1 MGYFKGAK
9 VSNKEFES
17 KETIQEVEKYPFL
30 ANEERGI
37 TKETCERYGVRCA
50 VSPTDGKTPIAYYFP
65 SYNKKGKIVG
75 YMKQDL
81 SKNKEERGH
90 WQAVGSVAI
99 SNMLFGQNVADS
111 IERKKKALI
120 ITEGQWDCLSV
131 FQACK
136 DKVANHPK
144 YSGLEPFVVSIPL
157 GTANASE
164 SVLQNLEWVKQFEEF
179 ITFFDND
186 SCTPR
191 EKKKGIMKGV
201 EATEAVLSSLVGNGV
216 KLFTL
221 TAPEGYK
228 DASDMLQ
235 DGKWEALANLVSFGK
250 TQYTPEKII
259 RVGDVSFE
267 DIIAPPPEGIIVPQF
282 PKLMEKTS
290 GFHKRTLTLI
300 TAPSGAG
307 KCHGEGQEILMHDFT
322 KKKVE
327 DIRVGDKVMGSD
339 GTARTVTGVHSGMD
353 MIYKITPTRG
363 LPYTVNSG
371 HLLVL
376 ESNKDFPSRGIEKNK
391 RFTMAAKDFHK
402 LAKSC
407 KTSNIFGVR
416 SSMEKYGN
424 DYTFEDAYILG
435 LWLAEGSSEK
445 PQFTLSKKDKVL
457 HDKLKEYAESRG
469 YGVNVCP
476 SNDRKGC
483 TSYDLNGGFVSRL
496 REWGVLGNKHIPKW
510 LLCSSRQSR
519 MELLA
524 GFLDGDGYLQ
534 NGCYEITMKRGGL
547 DEDIVRLAQ
556 SLGFYVNR
564 REKEVTLNGVV
575 RTYSRIT
582 ISGDTN
588 GIPVLVESKKAT
600 RTPNKNMYRVGLR
613 SEEIGV
619 GKYYGFEVDGDHQ
632 YCLPDL
638 QITHNTTGV
647 SIISNAIEQAGERL
661 GMIYLEEQTK
671 ETVQRLVAEKLK
683 VNYLKFK
690 REPLRYASREKLEE
704 IYKEI
709 VEKNDIVLLDHF
721 GSLPIEELMNKVKY
735 LHLVEGCDYII
746 LDHLSMVISGNH
758 STDERKEIDIVMTE
772 LAAFCAAHDVGIIVV
787 CHLNRQGT
795 ADQFKQKRGKDDE
808 EDKPYWIR
816 VTKESLR
823 GSGALEQLSYV
834 ILGLEPEIL
843 PTRERGRV
851 RWCILKNRPTGYL
864 GDADI
869 WKLNEQTWDVELSEE
884 DEF

>member
-99 SNMLFGQNVADS
+99 SNMLFGQNVADG

-191 EKKKGIMKGV
+191 EKKKGIMKGA
-201 EATEAVLSSLVGNGV
+201 EATEAVLSSLVGNGI

-221 TAPEGYK
+221 VAPEGYK

-235 DGKWEALANLVSFGK
+235 DNKWEALANLVSFGK
-250 TQYTPEKII
+250 TEYTPEKII

-267 DIIAPPPEGIIVPQF
+267 DIIAPPPEGIVVPQF

-290 GFHKRTLTLI
+290 GFHKRTLTLV

-307 KCHGEGQEILMHDFT
+307 K
-322 KKKVE
+322 
-327 DIRVGDKVMGSD
+327 
-339 GTARTVTGVHSGMD
+339 
-353 MIYKITPTRG
+353 
-363 LPYTVNSG
+363 
-371 HLLVL
+371 
-376 ESNKDFPSRGIEKNK
+376 
-391 RFTMAAKDFHK
+391 
-402 LAKSC
+402 
-407 KTSNIFGVR
+407 
-416 SSMEKYGN
+416 
-424 DYTFEDAYILG
+424 
-435 LWLAEGSSEK
+435 
-445 PQFTLSKKDKVL
+445 
-457 HDKLKEYAESRG
+457 
-469 YGVNVCP
+469 
-476 SNDRKGC
+476 
-483 TSYDLNGGFVSRL
+483 
-496 REWGVLGNKHIPKW
+496 
-510 LLCSSRQSR
+510 
-519 MELLA
+519 
-524 GFLDGDGYLQ
+524 
-534 NGCYEITMKRGGL
+534 
-547 DEDIVRLAQ
+547 
-556 SLGFYVNR
+556 
-564 REKEVTLNGVV
+564 
-575 RTYSRIT
+575 
-582 ISGDTN
+582 
-588 GIPVLVESKKAT
+588 
-600 RTPNKNMYRVGLR
+600 
-613 SEEIGV
+613 
-619 GKYYGFEVDGDHQ
+619 
-632 YCLPDL
+632 
-638 QITHNTTGV
+638 TTGV
-647 SIISNAIEQAGERL
+647 SIVSNAIEQAGERL

-709 VEKNDIVLLDHF
+709 VEKNDIILLDHF

-746 LDHLSMVISGNH
+746 LDHLSMVISGNQ

-795 ADQFKQKRGKDDE
+795 ADQFKQKRGKDED

-851 RWCILKNRPTGYL
+851 RWVVLKNRPTGYL

-869 WKLNEQTWDVELSEE
+869 WKLNEQTWEIETSEE

>member
-164 SVLQNLEWVKQFEEF
+164 SVLQNLEWVKQFEE
-179 ITFFDND
+179 IVTFFDND

-307 KCHGEGQEILMHDFT
+307 K
-322 KKKVE
+322 
-327 DIRVGDKVMGSD
+327 
-339 GTARTVTGVHSGMD
+339 
-353 MIYKITPTRG
+353 
-363 LPYTVNSG
+363 
-371 HLLVL
+371 
-376 ESNKDFPSRGIEKNK
+376 
-391 RFTMAAKDFHK
+391 
-402 LAKSC
+402 
-407 KTSNIFGVR
+407 
-416 SSMEKYGN
+416 
-424 DYTFEDAYILG
+424 
-435 LWLAEGSSEK
+435 
-445 PQFTLSKKDKVL
+445 
-457 HDKLKEYAESRG
+457 
-469 YGVNVCP
+469 
-476 SNDRKGC
+476 
-483 TSYDLNGGFVSRL
+483 
-496 REWGVLGNKHIPKW
+496 
-510 LLCSSRQSR
+510 
-519 MELLA
+519 
-524 GFLDGDGYLQ
+524 
-534 NGCYEITMKRGGL
+534 
-547 DEDIVRLAQ
+547 
-556 SLGFYVNR
+556 
-564 REKEVTLNGVV
+564 
-575 RTYSRIT
+575 
-582 ISGDTN
+582 
-588 GIPVLVESKKAT
+588 
-600 RTPNKNMYRVGLR
+600 
-613 SEEIGV
+613 
-619 GKYYGFEVDGDHQ
+619 
-632 YCLPDL
+632 
-638 QITHNTTGV
+638 TTGV

-709 VEKNDIVLLDHF
+709 VEKNDIILLDHF

>member
-120 ITEGQWDCLSV
+120 TTEGQWDCLSV

-191 EKKKGIMKGV
+191 EKKKGIMKGI

-250 TQYTPEKII
+250 TEYTPEKII

-290 GFHKRTLTLI
+290 GFHKRTLTLV

-307 KCHGEGQEILMHDFT
+307 K
-322 KKKVE
+322 
-327 DIRVGDKVMGSD
+327 
-339 GTARTVTGVHSGMD
+339 
-353 MIYKITPTRG
+353 
-363 LPYTVNSG
+363 
-371 HLLVL
+371 
-376 ESNKDFPSRGIEKNK
+376 
-391 RFTMAAKDFHK
+391 
-402 LAKSC
+402 
-407 KTSNIFGVR
+407 
-416 SSMEKYGN
+416 
-424 DYTFEDAYILG
+424 
-435 LWLAEGSSEK
+435 
-445 PQFTLSKKDKVL
+445 
-457 HDKLKEYAESRG
+457 
-469 YGVNVCP
+469 
-476 SNDRKGC
+476 
-483 TSYDLNGGFVSRL
+483 
-496 REWGVLGNKHIPKW
+496 
-510 LLCSSRQSR
+510 
-519 MELLA
+519 
-524 GFLDGDGYLQ
+524 
-534 NGCYEITMKRGGL
+534 
-547 DEDIVRLAQ
+547 
-556 SLGFYVNR
+556 
-564 REKEVTLNGVV
+564 
-575 RTYSRIT
+575 
-582 ISGDTN
+582 
-588 GIPVLVESKKAT
+588 
-600 RTPNKNMYRVGLR
+600 
-613 SEEIGV
+613 
-619 GKYYGFEVDGDHQ
+619 
-632 YCLPDL
+632 
-638 QITHNTTGV
+638 TTGV

-709 VEKNDIVLLDHF
+709 VEKNDIILLDHF

-843 PTRERGRV
+843 PSRERGRV
-851 RWCILKNRPTGYL
+851 RWCVLKNRPTGYL

-869 WKLNEQTWDVELSEE
+869 WKLNEQTWEIETSEE

>member
-17 KETIQEVEKYPFL
+17 KETVQEVEKYPFL

-307 KCHGEGQEILMHDFT
+307 K
-322 KKKVE
+322 
-327 DIRVGDKVMGSD
+327 
-339 GTARTVTGVHSGMD
+339 
-353 MIYKITPTRG
+353 
-363 LPYTVNSG
+363 
-371 HLLVL
+371 
-376 ESNKDFPSRGIEKNK
+376 
-391 RFTMAAKDFHK
+391 
-402 LAKSC
+402 
-407 KTSNIFGVR
+407 
-416 SSMEKYGN
+416 
-424 DYTFEDAYILG
+424 
-435 LWLAEGSSEK
+435 
-445 PQFTLSKKDKVL
+445 
-457 HDKLKEYAESRG
+457 
-469 YGVNVCP
+469 
-476 SNDRKGC
+476 
-483 TSYDLNGGFVSRL
+483 
-496 REWGVLGNKHIPKW
+496 
-510 LLCSSRQSR
+510 
-519 MELLA
+519 
-524 GFLDGDGYLQ
+524 
-534 NGCYEITMKRGGL
+534 
-547 DEDIVRLAQ
+547 
-556 SLGFYVNR
+556 
-564 REKEVTLNGVV
+564 
-575 RTYSRIT
+575 
-582 ISGDTN
+582 
-588 GIPVLVESKKAT
+588 
-600 RTPNKNMYRVGLR
+600 
-613 SEEIGV
+613 
-619 GKYYGFEVDGDHQ
+619 
-632 YCLPDL
+632 
-638 QITHNTTGV
+638 TTGV

-709 VEKNDIVLLDHF
+709 VEKNDIILLDHF

>member
-37 TKETCERYGVRCA
+37 TKKTCERYGVRCA

-307 KCHGEGQEILMHDFT
+307 K
-322 KKKVE
+322 
-327 DIRVGDKVMGSD
+327 
-339 GTARTVTGVHSGMD
+339 
-353 MIYKITPTRG
+353 
-363 LPYTVNSG
+363 
-371 HLLVL
+371 
-376 ESNKDFPSRGIEKNK
+376 
-391 RFTMAAKDFHK
+391 
-402 LAKSC
+402 
-407 KTSNIFGVR
+407 
-416 SSMEKYGN
+416 
-424 DYTFEDAYILG
+424 
-435 LWLAEGSSEK
+435 
-445 PQFTLSKKDKVL
+445 
-457 HDKLKEYAESRG
+457 
-469 YGVNVCP
+469 
-476 SNDRKGC
+476 
-483 TSYDLNGGFVSRL
+483 
-496 REWGVLGNKHIPKW
+496 
-510 LLCSSRQSR
+510 
-519 MELLA
+519 
-524 GFLDGDGYLQ
+524 
-534 NGCYEITMKRGGL
+534 
-547 DEDIVRLAQ
+547 
-556 SLGFYVNR
+556 
-564 REKEVTLNGVV
+564 
-575 RTYSRIT
+575 
-582 ISGDTN
+582 
-588 GIPVLVESKKAT
+588 
-600 RTPNKNMYRVGLR
+600 
-613 SEEIGV
+613 
-619 GKYYGFEVDGDHQ
+619 
-632 YCLPDL
+632 
-638 QITHNTTGV
+638 TTGV

-709 VEKNDIVLLDHF
+709 VEKNDIILLDHF